1 MSDLLGGDRRR
12 MSISILFCSQT
23 QDKRRQNKDEHP
35 FLFGSKN
42 EPMHQLILNTPR
54 RLQKQNRR
62 PSRPASAGSND
73 QNSNGKVA
81 LAASL
86 SAAHALS
93 DYHRGAQDGERGRTV
108 IPPFGIAT
116 GRSADLPIE
125 ANVTLIKLA

>member
-54 RLQKQNRR
+54 RLQKQNR
-62 PSRPASAGSND
+62 
-73 QNSNGKVA
+73 
-81 LAASL
+81 
-86 SAAHALS
+86 
-93 DYHRGAQDGERGRTV
+93 
-108 IPPFGIAT
+108 
-116 GRSADLPIE
+116 
-125 ANVTLIKLA
+125 